1 MINQIDKTTNTVGID
16 MLDWQTNQDKVNV
29 LFRYTM
35 KTDPAKT
42 KLAGNIRL
50 LDFVAVSY
58 AESCLTLIKRIKEY
72 DDEDLLSANA
82 SKAYRYLPTMFCFRH
97 YLESRLKYL
106 YMEIMREQ
114 VNPNYDLT
122 DLLDA
127 IKQNGFYLNIFDEPI
142 KFIDQTEKNRV
153 EYFRHLLAE
162 KFADADQLEI
172 PNYEF
177 DKIKG
182 YITNIEKQCKTYIEW
197 LDSERLKASWNYLRS
212 LNTITP

>member
-16 MLDWQTNQDKVNV
+16 MLDWQSNQNKVNV

-35 KTDPAKT
+35 RSAPEET
-42 KLAGNIRL
+42 KLTGDIRL
-50 LDFVAVSY
+50 LDFVARSY
-58 AESCLTLIKRIKEY
+58 AESCLTLIKRIKEL
-72 DDEDLLSANA
+72 EDADSLSMNEA
-82 SKAYRYLPTMFCFRH
+82 KAYRYLPTMFCFQH
-97 YLESRLKYL
+97 YLEVRLKYL
-106 YMEIMREQ
+106 YMEITRTQ
-114 VNPNYDLT
+114 VDTNYNLT

-142 KFIDQTEKNRV
+142 KFIDQIEKNRI
-153 EYFRHLLAE
+153 EHFRHLITE
-162 KFADADQLEI
+162 KFAGADQLVI

-182 YITNIEKQCKTYIEW
+182 YITNIEKQCKIYVEW
-197 LDSERLKASWNYLRS
+197 LDSERLKASWNYFRS

>member
-1 MINQIDKTTNTVGID
+1 
-16 MLDWQTNQDKVNV
+16 
-29 LFRYTM
+29 M

-42 KLAGNIRL
+42 KLAGDTRL

-72 DDEDLLSANA
+72 DDEDSLSTNEAR
-82 SKAYRYLPTMFCFRH
+82 AYRYLPAMFCFQH

-106 YMEIMREQ
+106 YLTITRKQ
-114 VNPNYDLT
+114 ADSNYDLT
-122 DLLDA
+122 DFLNA
-127 IKQNGFYLNIFDEPI
+127 IKQYGFSLNVFDEPI
-142 KFIDQTEKNRV
+142 KFIDQIEKNRV

-162 KFADADQLEI
+162 KFAGADQLEI

-182 YITNIEKQCKTYIEW
+182 YITNIEKQCKTYVEW
-197 LDSERLKASWNYLRS
+197 LDSERLRASWNYLRS
-212 LNTITP
+212 LNTITS